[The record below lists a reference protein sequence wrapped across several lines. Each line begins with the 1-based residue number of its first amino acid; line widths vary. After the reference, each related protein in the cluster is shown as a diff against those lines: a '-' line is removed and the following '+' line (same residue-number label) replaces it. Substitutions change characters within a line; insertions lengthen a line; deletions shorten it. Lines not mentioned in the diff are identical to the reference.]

1 MSNEAT
7 NWAWS
12 VDGLAP
18 AERLALIAIADYA
31 DENWSCFPG
40 QERLAERVCV
50 SKRTIIRLLQALEE
64 KGLIRRERRARPD
77 GTRTSDRFFLRPS
90 ANLSPD
96 IHDMAKVTTVSPQ
109 EPSEEPSGNTPPT
122 PSAEDTDFEALWTAW
137 PKKAG
142 KQAALRCWRRLSNAK
157 RNEVIPLLVA
167 HANAY
172 RQHTPPQFIP
182 MLSTILNQER
192 WDDPLAVS
200 RERGAY
206 KPEPKPAQGMVIPQG
221 HVPVR
226 NELGQIIGSRPA

>member
-50 SKRTIIRLLQALEE
+50 SKRTMIRLLQALEE
-64 KGLIRRERRARPD
+64 RGLIRRERRNRAD
-77 GTRTSDRFFLRPS
+77 GSRTSDRYYIGQG

-96 IHDMAKVTTVSPQ
+96 IDDTSKVPTVSPQ

-122 PSAEDTDFEALWTAW
+122 PSADDDGFDAIWAAW
-137 PKKAG
+137 PRKDSKQPAKKRW
-142 KQAALRCWRRLSNAK
+142 QRLSSKK
-157 RNEVIPLLVA
+157 RAEITPLLVA

-172 RQHTPPQFIP
+172 RQHTPPQYIP
-182 MLSTILNQER
+182 YLTTWLRDEGWQN
-192 WDDPLAVS
+192 PLAVS

-206 KPEPKPAQGMVIPQG
+206 KPEPKSAQGMVIPQG